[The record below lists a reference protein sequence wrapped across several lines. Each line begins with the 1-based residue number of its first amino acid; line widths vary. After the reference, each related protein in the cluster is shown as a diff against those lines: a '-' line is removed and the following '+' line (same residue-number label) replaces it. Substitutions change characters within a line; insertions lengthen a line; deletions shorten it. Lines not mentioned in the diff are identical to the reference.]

1 MVIGGRRIRY
11 GKLVRGFD
19 WRTTEER
26 LQRINMRCES
36 LGLTK
41 TEYIQYAI
49 DKESMGNPVFEIKEI
64 DDYNVATVTYEDGS
78 MFTVGD
84 WQSAQPKS
92 VEEIDDFEWYYVDSD
107 ETSNT
112 SQWRK
117 AIVLFGY
124 PRMM

>member
-1 MVIGGRRIRY
+1 MSNRKTRY

-26 LQRINMRCES
+26 LQRINVRCES

-49 DKESMGNPVFEIKEI
+49 DKESMGNPVFEIKDFEG
-64 DDYNVATVTYEDGS
+64 YNVATVIYEDGS

-84 WQSAQPKS
+84 WQSTQPQS
-92 VEEIDDFEWYYVDSD
+92 VEEIEGFEWYHVDSNEPSD
-107 ETSNT
+107 TSKW
-112 SQWRK
+112 SK
-117 AIVLFGY
+117 AIVLLGY

>member
-1 MVIGGRRIRY
+1 MSNRKTRY

-26 LQRINMRCES
+26 LQRINVRCES

-49 DKESMGNPVFEIKEI
+49 DKESMGNPVFEIKDFEG
-64 DDYNVATVTYEDGS
+64 YNVATVIYEDGS

-84 WQSAQPKS
+84 WQSS
-92 VEEIDDFEWYYVDSD
+92 SSLVGDEIAAGVVAGAKKRDDS
-107 ETSNT
+107 
-112 SQWRK
+112 
-117 AIVLFGY
+117 AMLMLAML
-124 PRMM
+124 MMSRD

>member
-1 MVIGGRRIRY
+1 MSNRKTRY

-26 LQRINMRCES
+26 LQRINMRCEV
-36 LGLTK
+36 LKLTK
-41 TEYIQYAI
+41 TEYIQYVI

-84 WQSAQPKS
+84 WQSAQPQS
-92 VEEIDDFEWYYVDSD
+92 VEEIEDFEWYHVDSN
-107 ETSNT
+107 EPSNT
-112 SQWRK
+112 SKWRK
-117 AIVLFGY
+117 AIILLGY

>member
-1 MVIGGRRIRY
+1 MSNRKARY

-26 LQRINMRCES
+26 LQRINVRCES

-49 DKESMGNPVFEIKEI
+49 DKESMGNPVFEIKEF
-64 DDYNVATVTYEDGS
+64 DGYSVATVTCEDGS

-84 WQSAQPKS
+84 WQSTQPQS
-92 VEEIDDFEWYYVDSD
+92 VEEIEDFEWYHVDSD
-107 ETSNT
+107 EPSDTSKW
-112 SQWRK
+112 SK
-117 AIVLFGY
+117 AIVLLGY